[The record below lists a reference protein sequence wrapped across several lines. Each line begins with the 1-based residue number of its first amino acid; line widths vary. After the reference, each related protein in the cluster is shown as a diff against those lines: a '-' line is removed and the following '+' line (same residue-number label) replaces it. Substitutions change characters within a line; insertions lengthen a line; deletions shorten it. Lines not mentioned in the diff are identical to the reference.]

1 MLLKGYLASIS
12 LERSGCM
19 FGVASSAQG
28 GSCLGFFNVDNVYN
42 GELIPIT
49 PPRRFAGASQNACWT
64 AELGRLYSCTFA

>member
-19 FGVASSAQG
+19 FGVASSARG
-28 GSCLGFFNVDNVYN
+28 GSCSGFFNVDNVYN

-49 PPRRFAGASQNACWT
+49 PPPPLRRCFA
-64 AELGRLYSCTFA
+64 ERLLDSGTRPPV

>member
-42 GELIPIT
+42 GELTPIT
-49 PPRRFAGASQNACWT
+49 PPAASPVLRRTPAGQRN
-64 AELGRLYSCTFA
+64 